1 MVYNICM
8 AKRKRGNKIK
18 NTFQERLKEAMTLRG
33 MGQSDL
39 VQATGLSKP
48 RISQYVNGVYE
59 AKQQALYV
67 LAKALNVNI
76 SWLMGNDVP
85 MEINYDKLKEES
97 AACEIFEKCYGT
109 DIFEIVKIL
118 IKLDTFDRQLILNMI
133 DGMLKAEKYTE
144 KKPQVT
150 TIYRAARSVDNH
162 PAEIVETTKDFSKIP
177 PTENK
182 NL

>member
-1 MVYNICM
+1 M
-8 AKRKRGNKIK
+8 NKIK
-18 NTFQERLKEAMTLRG
+18 STFQERLKEAMALRG
-33 MGQSDL
+33 MGQTDL

-76 SWLMGNDVP
+76 SWLMGNDVS
-85 MEINYDKLKEES
+85 MEINYDKLEEES
-97 AACEIFEKCYGT
+97 RACEIFEKCYGT
-109 DIFEIVKIL
+109 DIFDIVKVL

-144 KKPQVT
+144 RSQHLT
-150 TIYRAARSVDNH
+150 TIYRAARSDDNH
-162 PAEIVETTKDFSKIP
+162 SPEFVETEKDFSKMP
-177 PTENK
+177 TTENK
-182 NL
+182 KL

>member
-97 AACEIFEKCYGT
+97 AACEIFEKCYER
-109 DIFEIVKIL
+109 FKI
-118 IKLDTFDRQLILNMI
+118 
-133 DGMLKAEKYTE
+133 Y
-144 KKPQVT
+144 
-150 TIYRAARSVDNH
+150 
-162 PAEIVETTKDFSKIP
+162 
-177 PTENK
+177 
-182 NL
+182 